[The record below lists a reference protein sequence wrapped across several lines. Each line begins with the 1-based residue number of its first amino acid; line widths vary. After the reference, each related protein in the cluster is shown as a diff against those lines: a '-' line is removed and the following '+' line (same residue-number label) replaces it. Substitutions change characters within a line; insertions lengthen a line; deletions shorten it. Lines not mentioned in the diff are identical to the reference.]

1 LARESNLCPQ
11 GGGNSAAPL
20 RDGNAV
26 SAKLVCPALDALNRV
41 LLNPKTSNPE
51 DVLFLMHE
59 ECWDDIL
66 FDIGVINEH
75 ELFVRHAAFGRLFS
89 RR

>member
-1 LARESNLCPQ
+1 M
-11 GGGNSAAPL
+11 

-26 SAKLVCPALDALNRV
+26 SARLVCPALDALNRV
-41 LLNPKTSNPE
+41 LLNPETANPE
-51 DVLFLMHE
+51 DVLLLIHE

-66 FDIGVINEH
+66 FDIGAMNEH
-75 ELFVRHAAFGRLFS
+75 ELFVRHAAFGGLFS